1 VGGASF
7 GASFAAI
14 LSKTRFEGFD
24 ASFGLS
30 LSWRKACA

>member
-14 LSKTRFEGFD
+14 LSKTTFEGLD
-24 ASFGLS
+24 ARLGLL
-30 LSWRKACA
+30 LSWK